1 MTDCIYININ
11 GRTVL
16 YLYICMYYINIVVGA
31 TPMQQGWIAGPVV
44 PIQCFLPRLFGS
56 FGGGHWVWVD
66 RVDGV
71 SDTTKILAWKEA
83 LGLGRLG

>member
-31 TPMQQGWIAGPVV
+31 TPTGVDCGACGADTMLPAETFWVFWGW
-44 PIQCFLPRLFGS
+44 
-56 FGGGHWVWVD
+56 
-66 RVDGV
+66 
-71 SDTTKILAWKEA
+71 A
-83 LGLGRLG
+83 LGLGR